1 MSGESEKLFEVNL
14 FYNLENPQLF
24 IPQPIW
30 YQKIITLVT
39 QKKGVNLAR
48 PLLLIIQFRPQCF
61 DKWKPLTQT
70 Y

>member
-1 MSGESEKLFEVNL
+1 MSGESEKLFDVNL
-14 FYNLENPQLF
+14 FNNLENPQLF

-48 PLLLIIQFRPQCF
+48 PLLFIINLDPI
-61 DKWKPLTQT
+61 L
-70 Y
+70 